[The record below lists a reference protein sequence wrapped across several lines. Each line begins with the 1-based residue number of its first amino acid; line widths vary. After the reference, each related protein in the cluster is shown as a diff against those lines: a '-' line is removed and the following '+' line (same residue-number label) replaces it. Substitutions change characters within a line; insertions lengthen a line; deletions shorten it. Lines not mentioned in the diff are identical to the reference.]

1 MKKHYLLVAFAICSI
16 SLFSCKKES
25 TDHVPYITEVGN
37 DGGGGRETN
46 PNCLPTTV
54 SLIAGQ
60 NMTAGSVTVVND
72 DTYIYVTYNTA
83 EGWVLTQTHLYV
95 GQVAQLPM
103 ANNGNPKPGQF
114 PYKTTHNNVTNFTY
128 TIPLS
133 ALGTGGCGTIAAH
146 AAVKQFDASGNT
158 LLQTQ
163 TGWGAGT
170 PITSGAGNW
179 GTRFDYCVC
188 L

>member
-1 MKKHYLLVAFAICSI
+1 MKKHYLLIAVAICTVTFFS
-16 SLFSCKKES
+16 SCKKD

-46 PNCLPTTV
+46 PNCLPTEV

-72 DTYIYVTYNTA
+72 ADYIYITYNTT
-83 EGWVLTQTHLYV
+83 EGWVLTQTQLYV
-95 GQVAQLPM
+95 GTSAGIPVGG
-103 ANNGNPKPGQF
+103 NGNPKPGQF
-114 PYKTTHNNVTNFTY
+114 PYKTTHNNATSFTY
-128 TIPLS
+128 QIPLS
-133 ALGTGGCGTIAAH
+133 VIGAGNCGTIAAH
-146 AAVKQFDASGNT
+146 AALKQFDASGNT

-163 TGWGAGT
+163 TGWGAGSL
-170 PITSGAGNW
+170 ITTTGQW
-179 GTRFDYCVC
+179 GTKFDYCTC